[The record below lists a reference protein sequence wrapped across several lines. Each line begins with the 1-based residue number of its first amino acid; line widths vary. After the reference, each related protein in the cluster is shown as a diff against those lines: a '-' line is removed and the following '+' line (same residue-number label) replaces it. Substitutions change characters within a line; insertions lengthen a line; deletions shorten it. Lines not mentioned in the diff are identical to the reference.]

1 MTCVIVG
8 EAEVYLCTIEFA
20 PCWVAAGY
28 RIYAIAESAEEV
40 EVVYKEAKKW
50 VA

>member
-1 MTCVIVG
+1 MTCIIVR
-8 EAEVYLCTIEFA
+8 EAEVYLCAIDYA

-28 RIYAIAESAEEV
+28 RIYAIAEEAEEV
-40 EVVYKEAKKW
+40 EVIYKEAKG